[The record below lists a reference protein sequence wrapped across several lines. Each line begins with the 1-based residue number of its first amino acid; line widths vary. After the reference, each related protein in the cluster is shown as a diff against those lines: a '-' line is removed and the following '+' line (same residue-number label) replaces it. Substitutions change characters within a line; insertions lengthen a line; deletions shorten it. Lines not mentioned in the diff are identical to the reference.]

1 MISDITPAFKLLMDH
16 TAKSAPELLESI
28 LMNGDYD
35 IIDGLLV
42 ELETLGEVL
51 VSLDDASSV
60 VKLSELGHMVI
71 GQAQMTKICYEHW
84 RALATSTVRQG

>member
-16 TAKSAPELLESI
+16 TANSAPKLLERI

-51 VSLDDASSV
+51 VSLDETTSV
-60 VKLSELGHMVI
+60 VKLPELGHMII
-71 GQAQMTKICYEHW
+71 GQVQITKICYEHW
-84 RALATSTVRQG
+84 RKLSTPVAH